1 MEQGALKIRVR
12 SLENERALERMALTQ
27 ASTSALLVASVLLQ
41 LGLSPAV
48 GRVPSL
54 LAYGGAALSAAKALG
69 ATAKTAAFDK
79 KALKFETKDFMSR
92 GADIAFLSVYP
103 TEQEALYP
111 PLTYLRCLEMKME
124 TLSGVQLLVATV
136 EPVMA

>member
-54 LAYGGAALSAAKALG
+54 LAYGGAALSADERAAYG
-69 ATAKTAAFDK
+69 ATVQQAAASLASRYSDVVQMTRSWGQKTDDKQFEVIIDNLMNLELLFWAAEH
-79 KALKFETKDFMSR
+79 A
-92 GADIAFLSVYP
+92 P
-103 TEQEALYP
+103 TPTTTRKTTWYW
-111 PLTYLRCLEMKME
+111 
-124 TLSGVQLLVATV
+124 
-136 EPVMA
+136 

>member
-54 LAYGGAALSAAKALG
+54 LAYGGARLVRWHAERRVAA
-69 ATAKTAAFDK
+69 
-79 KALKFETKDFMSR
+79 
-92 GADIAFLSVYP
+92 
-103 TEQEALYP
+103 
-111 PLTYLRCLEMKME
+111 
-124 TLSGVQLLVATV
+124 
-136 EPVMA
+136 

>member
-1 MEQGALKIRVR
+1 MEKKTLRTCVLFILLFFLLYLFIFCYLIRVRSMEQGALKIRVR

-79 KALKFETKDFMSR
+79 KALKFETKDFGENS
-92 GADIAFLSVYP
+92 
-103 TEQEALYP
+103 
-111 PLTYLRCLEMKME
+111 K
-124 TLSGVQLLVATV
+124 
-136 EPVMA
+136 